1 MLPVASIA
9 VANSALR
16 LIRPLMMVSS
26 DRPRA
31 RNVHFVIRP
40 NRSLSWRGNQL
51 FFIFIFAISF
61 GVAGI
66 FAAQGMWLMLPFAGL
81 EMLVLGLALYQ
92 CALRSCWQEV
102 ITIQGQRVCIAMG
115 RDRPERSCT
124 FDRSWAKVVLDQP
137 EIRGHPSRLWIR
149 SHGRQV
155 EVGACLVD
163 EERQRLAAALREA
176 LREDD
181 VAATEEGLQLAG

>member
-1 MLPVASIA
+1 MI
-9 VANSALR
+9 
-16 LIRPLMMVSS
+16 VSS
-26 DRPRA
+26 DRPHA
-31 RNVHFVIRP
+31 RDVHFVIRP
-40 NRSLSWRGNQL
+40 NCSLSWRGNQL
-51 FFIFIFAISF
+51 FFIFIFAMSF

-66 FAAQGMWLMLPFAGL
+66 FAAQGLWMMLPFAGL
-81 EMLVLGLALYQ
+81 EMLALGLALYQ
-92 CALRSCWQEV
+92 CALRGCQQEV
-102 ITIQGQRVCIAMG
+102 ITIQEQRVRIAVG

-124 FDRSWAKVVLDQP
+124 FERSWAKVVLERP

-181 VAATEEGLQLAG
+181 FAATEEGLQLAG